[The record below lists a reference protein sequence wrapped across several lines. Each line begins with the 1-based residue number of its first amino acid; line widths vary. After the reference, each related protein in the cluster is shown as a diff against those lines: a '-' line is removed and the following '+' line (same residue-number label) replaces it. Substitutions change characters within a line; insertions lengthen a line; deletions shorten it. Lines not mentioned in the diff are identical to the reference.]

1 MHRNQGHYNM
11 AIVQEIID
19 LKQFEGKFLP
29 GQEAWIAEVPAGG
42 KVDIKGDNLIIT
54 YEDGETPC
62 TISVGSEKD
71 RDVYLTDKDIR
82 VYDFIA
88 LKPKY

>member
-1 MHRNQGHYNM
+1 M
-11 AIVQEIID
+11 AIVKEIID
-19 LKQFEGKFLP
+19 LTQFEGKLLP

-42 KVDIKGDNLIIT
+42 TVNLKDGKLIIT

-62 TISVGSEKD
+62 TINVGSAKD
-71 RDVYLTDKDIR
+71 REVFLMDKDVK